1 MTLVMVKYRYQIL
14 NAPGSL
20 TLPSMSIQIIMKH
33 LKSTTP
39 EQGNSQNWFSLF
51 NVTTFLECKKTQQKT
66 PPHTHLKL
74 KISHVHWEKKSPNMI
89 NICNKSTTRT

>member
-51 NVTTFLECKKTQQKT
+51 NVTTFLECKKKQQKN

-74 KISHVHWEKKSPNMI
+74 KISHVHWEKKISI
-89 NICNKSTTRT
+89 YDQYLH

>member
-1 MTLVMVKYRYQIL
+1 MTLVMVKYRYKIL

-51 NVTTFLECKKTQQKT
+51 NVTTFLERKKTPKK
-66 PPHTHLKL
+66 HTHKVNSKL
-74 KISHVHWEKKSPNMI
+74 KISYVHWDKNLLI
-89 NICNKSTTRT
+89 

>member
-1 MTLVMVKYRYQIL
+1 MVKYRYKIL
-14 NAPGSL
+14 NASGSL

-51 NVTTFLECKKTQQKT
+51 NVTTFLERKKTPKNT
-66 PPHTHLKL
+66 HTKLTQNLK
-74 KISHVHWEKKSPNMI
+74 
-89 NICNKSTTRT
+89 